1 MWRRASKRKNKSAD
15 TIRRDIKP
23 THWTLGWS
31 LEPELG
37 FDDGTYLPRK
47 AALLLNPEY
56 FDENGNPKL
65 DMLPIGEAKHKKKR

>member
-1 MWRRASKRKNKSAD
+1 MSNIFKNTFRIKKKKAKEKSNQ
-15 TIRRDIKP
+15 P

-56 FDENGNPKL
+56 LDENGNPKL
-65 DMLPIGEAKHKKKR
+65 DMLPIGKPR